1 MIRSIY
7 IKSSC
12 NYTLQ
17 AYVFYLQKSFNLLN
31 LNSSVFYL
39 PRISKKITLLKS
51 PHVFKK
57 AKEQFELR
65 EYKAVIK
72 IIDCDSQFLNKI
84 KFVLFNRPKS
94 IQLKIKS

>member
-1 MIRSIY
+1 
-7 IKSSC
+7 
-12 NYTLQ
+12 LQ

-65 EYKAVIK
+65 EYKVVIK
-72 IIDCDSQFLNKI
+72 LDNCELQSLNAI
-84 KFVLFNRPKS
+84 KYILLNRPKA

>member
-17 AYVFYLQKSFNLLN
+17 AYVFYLQKTFKLLN
-31 LNSSVFYL
+31 LNVSIFYL
-39 PRISKKITLLKS
+39 PRVSKKITLLKS

-65 EYKAVIK
+65 EYKAVVK
-72 IIDCDSQFLNKI
+72 ILDSDSQFLDKV

>member
-1 MIRSIY
+1 MIKSLH

-17 AYVFYLQKSFNLLN
+17 AYVFYLQKTFKILSLEASF
-31 LNSSVFYL
+31 FYL
-39 PRISKKITLLKS
+39 PMVSKKITLLKS

-72 IIDCDSQFLNKI
+72 IAECDSKFLNKV

>member
-17 AYVFYLQKSFNLLN
+17 AYVFYLQKSFNLLK

-65 EYKAVIK
+65 EYKVVIK
-72 IIDCDSQFLNKI
+72 LDSCELQSLNAI
-84 KFVLFNRPKS
+84 KYVLLNRPKA

>member
-1 MIRSIY
+1 MIKSLY

-17 AYVFYLQKSFNLLN
+17 AYVFYLQKTFKLLN
-31 LNSSVFYL
+31 LNVSIFYL
-39 PRISKKITLLKS
+39 PRVSKKITLLKS

-65 EYKAVIK
+65 EYKAVVK
-72 IIDCDSQFLNKI
+72 ILDSDSQFLDKV

>member
-1 MIRSIY
+1 MIKSLY

-17 AYVFYLQKSFNLLN
+17 AYVFYLQKTFKLLN
-31 LNSSVFYL
+31 LNISVFYL
-39 PRISKKITLLKS
+39 PRLSKKITLLKS

>member
-1 MIRSIY
+1 MIKSLH

-17 AYVFYLQKSFNLLN
+17 AYVFYLEKTFKLLS
-31 LNSSVFYL
+31 LDVSVFYL
-39 PRISKKITLLKS
+39 PRVSKKITLLKS

-65 EYKAVIK
+65 EHKAIIK
-72 IIDCDSQFLNKI
+72 IIDCDPKFLNKI

>member
-1 MIRSIY
+1 MIKYLY

-17 AYVFYLQKSFNLLN
+17 AYVFYLQKTFKLLN
-31 LNSSVFYL
+31 LNISVFSL
-39 PRISKKITLLKS
+39 PRVSKKITLLKS

-72 IIDCDSQFLNKI
+72 IIDCDPQFLNKI